1 MRVLIVDDHPLV
13 RMGISTALSFEENIE
28 EVIEASNVAEALR
41 KLSQQRIEI
50 ALIDLNLG
58 KEQGLDIILKA
69 RRRGFLTKFIILTSS
84 LRREDFERAREIG
97 VDGYILKE
105 AFPEDILY
113 ALSVVSR
120 GKNYIDPELLSYKMK
135 GTMQSGLDELTQRE
149 RDVLMELGKG
159 LSNSQIA
166 QRLHISENTVKKHV
180 SNILSKLELHHRT
193 EAALFVSHS
202 LEYSY

>member
-28 EVIEASNVAEALR
+28 EVIEASNVGEALR

-120 GKNYIDPELLSYKMK
+120 GKNYIDPEFLSYKMK

>member
-84 LRREDFERAREIG
+84 LRRRTLKSTEIG
-97 VDGYILKE
+97 VDGYILRKH
-105 AFPEDILY
+105 
-113 ALSVVSR
+113 S
-120 GKNYIDPELLSYKMK
+120 
-135 GTMQSGLDELTQRE
+135 QRIFY
-149 RDVLMELGKG
+149 MP
-159 LSNSQIA
+159 
-166 QRLHISENTVKKHV
+166 
-180 SNILSKLELHHRT
+180 
-193 EAALFVSHS
+193 
-202 LEYSY
+202 

>member
-1 MRVLIVDDHPLV
+1 MRVLIVVDHPLV

-180 SNILSKLELHHRT
+180 SNILSKLELHHEQR
-193 EAALFVSHS
+193 LHY
-202 LEYSY
+202 L